1 MFSLYIFL
9 FLLDNFL
16 KYYII
21 IIDINNKKAIA
32 PINEGEKME
41 AKKIKIGWS
50 EVSITP
56 DKKIRLAG
64 QFYARVSEY
73 VETPITVTA
82 MAIDSGDSSAIIC
95 SVDVAAIFREL
106 MDMVRKK
113 VASLRSDIDVNSI
126 ILCATHTHTS
136 FVYGLEEKELT
147 GIEKLLGTLS
157 KDKKYANSTEGIM
170 NGAESLYFLVDKITE
185 AVIKAWDSRE
195 EGGYANGFGRA
206 AVGMCRRV
214 CYEDGS
220 AKMWGDTSKPDF
232 TMLEGGNDNGIELLF
247 TYDKNDKLTG
257 VVANIACP
265 AQILEQR
272 YFISSDYWGKVK
284 IKLREKLGEDL
295 MVLGLC
301 SPAGDQ
307 CPRDLVRWIEPE
319 TPIEDPNVIR
329 DNPPS
334 RRADPS
340 MYDIKGSYTV
350 GRRISTE
357 ILAILD
363 EVDEIKHEAEFCHKS
378 IIMDLPLRRVT
389 DEETA
394 VAQKAI
400 DEFIEII
407 KTREINFFDTAEQY
421 IHAGTV
427 MRHERQKTES
437 VVPTEVH
444 IIRFGDIAFATNPFE
459 LFLDFGNLI
468 RAHSKAK
475 QTFLMQLTCD
485 SLGYLPTEKA
495 EKGGHYSAYVSSG
508 NVGHEGGL
516 MLARNTISEI
526 EKMFE

>member
-1 MFSLYIFL
+1 
-9 FLLDNFL
+9 
-16 KYYII
+16 
-21 IIDINNKKAIA
+21 
-32 PINEGEKME
+32 ME

-50 EVSITP
+50 EVDLTP
-56 DKKIRLAG
+56 PKKIKLDG
-64 QFYARVSEY
+64 QFYTRISQY
-73 VETPITVTA
+73 VETPLTVTA
-82 MAIDSGDSSAIIC
+82 MALDSGDSSTIIC
-95 SVDVAAIFREL
+95 SLDIAAIFHEL
-106 MDMVRKK
+106 MEGVRAKISE
-113 VASLRSDIDVNSI
+113 ARPDIDANAI
-126 ILCATHTHTS
+126 ILAATHTHTS
-136 FVYGLEEKELT
+136 YSYGLKAGEPT
-147 GIEKLLGTLS
+147 GIEKIIGKLAA
-157 KDKKYANSTEGIM
+157 DKKAANNEEGVM
-170 NGAESLYFLVDKITE
+170 DPEESLYFIIDRVVE
-185 AVIKAWDSRE
+185 AVIKAWDARE
-195 EGGYANGFGRA
+195 DGGFANGFGRA

-232 TMLEGGNDNGIELLF
+232 TMLEGGNDNGIELIF

-272 YFISSDYWGKVK
+272 YFISSDYWGKTK
-284 IKLREKLGEDL
+284 ILLREKLGEDIKL
-295 MVLGLC
+295 LGLC

-329 DNPPS
+329 DNPPA

-340 MYDIKGSYTV
+340 MYDIKGSWTV

-363 EVDEIKHEAEFCHKS
+363 DVEEIKHEAELAHK
-378 IIMDLPLRRVT
+378 MVVMGLPLRRVT

-394 VAQKAI
+394 AAQKAI
-400 DEFIEII
+400 DDFIAEAQN
-407 KTREINFFDTAEQY
+407 REINFFDTASTY
-421 IHAGTV
+421 VHAGTV
-427 MRHERQKTES
+427 LRHELQKTVS
-437 VVPTEVH
+437 IIPTEVH
-444 IIRFGDIAFATNPFE
+444 IVRFGDIAFASNPFE

-485 SLGYLPTEKA
+485 WLGYLPTEKA

-508 NVGHEGGL
+508 KVGHEGGL
-516 MLARNTISEI
+516 MLARNTLDEI
-526 EKMFE
+526 AAMFE

>member
-1 MFSLYIFL
+1 
-9 FLLDNFL
+9 
-16 KYYII
+16 
-21 IIDINNKKAIA
+21 
-32 PINEGEKME
+32 ME

-50 EVSITP
+50 EVDLTP
-56 DKKIRLAG
+56 PKKIKLDG
-64 QFYARVSEY
+64 QFYARVSQF

-82 MAIDSGDSSAIIC
+82 MALDSGDSSTIIC
-95 SVDVAAIFREL
+95 SVDIAAIFHEL
-106 MDMVRKK
+106 MEGVRAKI
-113 VASLRSDIDVNSI
+113 SEMRPDIDADAI
-126 ILCATHTHTS
+126 ILAATHTHTS
-136 FVYGLEEKELT
+136 FVYGKKGGQPT
-147 GIEKLLGTLS
+147 GIEEILGKLS
-157 KDKKYANSTEGIM
+157 ADKRAANNTEGIM
-170 NGAESLYFLVDKITE
+170 DHEESLYFITDKIVE
-185 AVIKAWDSRE
+185 AVIKAWDARE

-340 MYDIKGSYTV
+340 MYDIKGSWTV
-350 GRRISTE
+350 GRRVSTE

-363 EVDEIKHEAEFCHKS
+363 EGVEIKHEAELAHKK
-378 IIMDLPLRRVT
+378 IIMDLPLRTVT
-389 DEETA
+389 EEERA
-394 VAQKAI
+394 AAQKAI
-400 DEFIEII
+400 DEFIEET
-407 KTREINFFDTAEQY
+407 KNREINFFDTASTY
-421 IHAGTV
+421 VHAGTV
-427 MRHERQKTES
+427 KRYVRQQTES
-437 VVPTEVH
+437 IVPTEVH
-444 IIRFGDIAFATNPFE
+444 IVRFGDIAFASNPFE

-485 SLGYLPTEKA
+485 WLGYLPTEKA

-516 MLARNTISEI
+516 MLARNTVSEI